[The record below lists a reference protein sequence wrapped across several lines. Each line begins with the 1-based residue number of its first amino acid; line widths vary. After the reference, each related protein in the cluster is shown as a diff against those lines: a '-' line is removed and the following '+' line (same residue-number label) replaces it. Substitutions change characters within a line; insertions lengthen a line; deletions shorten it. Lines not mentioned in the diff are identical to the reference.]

1 MSSFYFVG
9 HPVGRVVFDG
19 TLVLWASTEFRQTLR
34 RRTEATSWGHAS
46 RFVIVLSAIGA
57 FGLATLARDTVPVA
71 AFPSKPVTVVLG
83 VVLVWVGI
91 GLRWWSFRT
100 LGRYFTVDVMTSTDQ
115 PVIST
120 GPYRIVRHP
129 SYAALL
135 LICAG
140 GGISYA
146 NWLSLGGVILLPL
159 LGLLNR
165 MRVEEAALSA
175 TLGEAYSSYARSHKR
190 IIPFVW

>member
-1 MSSFYFVG
+1 MSSFFFVG
-9 HPVGRVVFDG
+9 YPVGRAIFDG
-19 TLVLWASTEFRQTLR
+19 TLVLWAATEFRQTLR
-34 RRTEATSWGHAS
+34 RRTEATSRDHAS
-46 RFVIVLSAIGA
+46 RFVIVLSAIGG
-57 FGLATLARDTVPVA
+57 FGLATLARDAGSA
-71 AFPSKPVTVVLG
+71 ADFPSSAVTVVLG
-83 VVLVWVGI
+83 VLLVWVGI

-129 SYAALL
+129 SYAGLL
-135 LICAG
+135 LIFAG

-146 NWLSLGGVILLPL
+146 NWLSLGALILLPL
-159 LGLLNR
+159 LGLVNR

-175 TLGEAYSSYARSHKR
+175 TLGEAYRGYARSHKR
-190 IIPFVW
+190 IIPFLW